1 MQTTDIKLT
10 KAFRV
15 QTTKTIL
22 SIAFFAVSYL
32 LIVLLAIG
40 LTALCVYGG
49 VMLIA
54 ISPSFL
60 TIVSGAGLASSGIL
74 VLIFLLKFLFTSH
87 HTDRSHFLEITRSDE
102 PQLFAMIDEIV
113 AEVQTGFPKKVY
125 LSTDVNAAVFYDSG
139 VWSMF
144 FPVEKNLQIGLG
156 LINTVSKL
164 ELKAILAHEFGHFS
178 QRTMKVGS
186 YVYNVNKV
194 IFNMLYDN
202 DSYDKLIQRW
212 SSITNFFSFFV
223 GLAVKIITGIQWV
236 LKKLYVIVNKNYL
249 GLSREMEF
257 HADEIAANVTGF
269 EPLKSSL
276 LRMSLADYSFD
287 SVLNFYNAKITDRI
301 ISDNLYRDQLYVL
314 GLLAERSNFPVRNGL
329 PDISLEEQSKFD
341 KSKLVI
347 KDQWA
352 SHPGM
357 RERIERLEQTNIR
370 FGSQEDYPA
379 NNIFTD
385 IERLQKALTE
395 NIFRGVAY
403 AGATQLISFE
413 DFRSAYRNDIESNS
427 FSTIYNGYYDQKN
440 PLLSEPDNIP
450 QDLNDRAFDELF
462 SDTQVD
468 LLYTGI
474 ALQSDIEIL
483 RNISDK
489 RIDVKTFDYDGIK
502 YSRKD
507 SGALLQRL
515 EADLA
520 KVNEAI
526 EKNDVEIFKFFKHL
540 EYGQKDT
547 SAKLALLYRELFEF
561 DQLFDSRYQVY
572 VKLSNDLQFINV
584 TTPLEQI
591 STNLLHLR
599 PLEEALATEI
609 RNILADPRY
618 DAAITNE
625 IRESLENY
633 ISKQWIYFNG
643 HQYNDQNL
651 NVLFSAM
658 NNYAFLL
665 SRVYFLLKK
674 ELLSYQESLLHNH
687 TRQDASQRD
696 FMAAVPDPE

>member
-1 MQTTDIKLT
+1 MQKTDIKLT

-22 SIAFFAVSYL
+22 AIAFFAVSYL

-60 TIVSGAGLASSGIL
+60 TIVSGAGLASLGIL
-74 VLIFLLKFLFTSH
+74 VLIFLLKFLFQSQ

-102 PQLFAMIDEIV
+102 PRLFAMIDEIV
-113 AEVQTGFPKKVY
+113 AEVKTSFPKKVY
-125 LSTDVNAAVFYDSG
+125 LSADVNAAVFYDSG

-144 FPVEKNLQIGLG
+144 FPVEKNLLIGLG
-156 LINTVSKL
+156 LINTVSQL

-202 DSYDKLIQRW
+202 ESYDKLIRRW

-236 LKKLYVIVNKNYL
+236 LKKLYVIINKNYM

-276 LRMSLADYSFD
+276 LRMSLADHSFD
-287 SVLNFYNAKITDRI
+287 SVLNFYNARITDRI

-314 GLLAERSNFPVRNGL
+314 GLLAERSNFPIRNNL
-329 PDISLEEQSKFD
+329 PDISLEEQSRFD

-352 SHPGM
+352 SHPGT

-370 FGSQEDYPA
+370 FEAQEDYPA
-379 NNIFTD
+379 NKIFTD
-385 IERLQKALTE
+385 IERIQKELTA
-395 NIFRGVAY
+395 NIFGAVAY
-403 AGATQLISFE
+403 TGETQVISSGN
-413 DFRSAYRNDIESNS
+413 FRSAYRSDMESNS
-427 FSTIYNGYYDQKN
+427 FSVIYNGYYDQKH
-440 PLLSEPDNIP
+440 PLLSEPDKIP
-450 QDLNDRAFDELF
+450 QGPNDRTFDELF
-462 SDTQVD
+462 SDKQVD
-468 LLYTGI
+468 LVYTGI
-474 ALQSDIEIL
+474 ALQSDIETL
-483 RNISDK
+483 RHIADK
-489 RIDVKTFDYDGIK
+489 RINVKTFDYDGIK
-502 YSRKD
+502 YSGKD
-507 SGALLQRL
+507 SGILLQRL
-515 EADLA
+515 ETELA

-526 EKNDVEIFKFFKHL
+526 EKNDIEIFNFFKDL
-540 EYGQKDT
+540 EHGQKDA
-547 SAKLALLYRELFEF
+547 SPRLALLYRELFEF

-572 VKLSNDLQFINV
+572 TELSNDLQFINV

-591 STNLLHLR
+591 SANLLHIR
-599 PLEEALATEI
+599 PLEETLAAEI
-609 RNILADPRY
+609 RNLLADPGY
-618 DAAITNE
+618 DAVITNE
-625 IRESLENY
+625 IRESLEKY
-633 ISKQWIYFNG
+633 ISGEWLYFNG

-651 NVLFSAM
+651 NILFSAM
-658 NNYAFLL
+658 NDYAFLL
-665 SRVYFLLKK
+665 SRIYFLLKK
-674 ELLSYQESLLHNH
+674 KLLSYQEALLHNH
-687 TRQDASQRD
+687 TQQDIRQSN
-696 FMAAVPDPE
+696 FMGTVPDPE